1 MRILICDD
9 DSSIRQQIQKLIVS
23 YFKSVKQKVPEII
36 CYCGGEDLLKD
47 LGPMDMVFLDIEMP
61 GMDGIYVGNKLK
73 ERNKNVII
81 YIVTSFMEYLDEA
94 MRIHVFRYL
103 PKPLEKHRFFRNLND
118 GLTLYHTLTI
128 TIAIETKAGIYSL
141 SSHDIIAL
149 EAVSRKVLVHTTK
162 GTYESI
168 HSMAYWT
175 KHLPRNLFFQS
186 YRSFLVNLEHVTDFS
201 HELIHLDDGR
211 IDAYL
216 TKRKYTLFKEAYL
229 LYLESK
235 G

>member
-1 MRILICDD
+1 MRIIICDD
-9 DSSIRQQIQKLIVS
+9 DPSIRQQIQKLIVS
-23 YFKSVKQKVPEII
+23 YFKSIKQKTPEII
-36 CYCGGEDLLKD
+36 CYPSGEDLLKD
-47 LGPMDMVFLDIEMP
+47 SGSKDMVFLDIEMP

-73 ERNKNVII
+73 EMNKNVII
-81 YIVTSFMEYLDEA
+81 YIVTSFMEYLDDA

-103 PKPLEKHRFFRNLND
+103 SKPLEKYRFYRNLKD

-128 TIAIETKAGIYSL
+128 TFAIETKSGIYTV
-141 SSHDIIAL
+141 SSNDIIAL
-149 EAVSRKVLVHTTK
+149 EAVSRKVLVHTIG

-168 HSMAYWT
+168 HPMTYWAG
-175 KHLPRNLFFQS
+175 HLPKNLFFQS
-186 YRSFLVNLEHVTDFS
+186 YRSFIVNLKHVTDFT
-201 HELIHLDDGR
+201 HELIHLDNGK

-216 TKRKYTLFKEAYL
+216 TKRKYTSFKEAYL